1 MFCPRELNW
10 LASNRS
16 PSSPRPLCA
25 VVAVVASPAAP
36 YVPAVDA
43 SRRGAMFYTLLR
55 ALPGGENFKVIVGV
69 VAICGVGTA
78 GLLHKKGR
86 GYDSMA
92 DKRAAQQAEID
103 AAQKEAQVKAPV
115 SSLLVGRE
123 K

>member
-1 MFCPRELNW
+1 VLR
-10 LASNRS
+10 
-16 PSSPRPLCA
+16 
-25 VVAVVASPAAP
+25 
-36 YVPAVDA
+36 VPAVDSARA
-43 SRRGAMFYTLLR
+43 STAHEAGDSKPFAPRGAMFYTILR

-103 AAQKEAQVKAPV
+103 AAQREAQVKAPV

>member
-1 MFCPRELNW
+1 MPWPR
-10 LASNRS
+10 
-16 PSSPRPLCA
+16 LCA
-25 VVAVVASPAAP
+25 ARARCRRIACPLSNQFAACP
-36 YVPAVDA
+36 VEDESV
-43 SRRGAMFYTLLR
+43 RRGAMFYTILR

-92 DKRAAQQAEID
+92 DKRAAQQAEMD
-103 AAQKEAQVKAPV
+103 AAQKEAQVRAPV
-115 SSLLVGRE
+115 SSLLVGRD

>member
-1 MFCPRELNW
+1 
-10 LASNRS
+10 
-16 PSSPRPLCA
+16 
-25 VVAVVASPAAP
+25 
-36 YVPAVDA
+36 
-43 SRRGAMFYTLLR
+43 MFYTILR

-69 VAICGVGTA
+69 GAICGVGTA

-103 AAQKEAQVKAPV
+103 AAQREAQVKAPV

>member
-1 MFCPRELNW
+1 M
-10 LASNRS
+10 
-16 PSSPRPLCA
+16 
-25 VVAVVASPAAP
+25 
-36 YVPAVDA
+36 PAVAA

-92 DKRAAQQAEID
+92 DKRAAQQAEMD
-103 AAQKEAQVKAPV
+103 AAKKEAQVKAPV

-123 K
+123 